1 MSNIPARPQ
10 PNLDEVIERAN
21 AELKK
26 TDSTPF
32 SEHALEKFQEQVRA
46 YTVEL
51 IQESVKRAKRHQ
63 AEVVSSSDVRHA
75 SQYLVSSPS
84 HKIYR
89 HAGTL
94 GGLFFGAALSNVMS
108 MITTR
113 QYGLDGIIITFAF
126 TLIGA
131 SLITVHMVKD

>member
-10 PNLDEVIERAN
+10 RNLNEVIERAN
-21 AELKK
+21 AELNKA
-26 TDSTPF
+26 DSTPF
-32 SEHALEKFQEQVRA
+32 SEHAFKEFEEQVGT

-51 IQESVKRAKRHQ
+51 IKESVKRAKRHQ
-63 AEVVSSSDVRHA
+63 AEGVSSSDVRHA

-94 GGLFFGAALSNVMS
+94 GGVFVGTALSQVVS
-108 MITTR
+108 IITTR
-113 QYGLDGIIITFAF
+113 QYGLDNIILTFAL
-126 TLIGA
+126 TLIGS
-131 SLITVHMVKD
+131 SLFTIHMVKD